1 MRHSRKGLRPDHL
14 RDQRVMLSQSS
25 ISKIQEW
32 RKRRTVLLQGNS
44 KAMDRVSMLLQENS
58 KNQSMKHRH
67 NKGKEDNSP
76 SLRGSRIISSNKT
89 LASPKGKVP
98 EGMIMILDH
107 IIKAC
112 LQGYRRSNNSSNNNG
127 NNNSNNNSTST
138 STSTSTII
146 SIINII
152 INSKR
157 QRLAMMIR

>member
-14 RDQRVMLSQSS
+14 RDQTVMLNPSS

-32 RKRRTVLLQGNS
+32 RKQKIALLQENS

-58 KNQSMKHRH
+58 KNQNMKHRH
-67 NKGKEDNSP
+67 NKEKEDNSP
-76 SLRGSRIISSNKT
+76 SLRGSSITSSNKT
-89 LASPKGKVP
+89 PVSPKGKVP

-127 NNNSNNNSTST
+127 NNNNNN

-146 SIINII
+146 SIINTI

-157 QRLAMMIR
+157 QRLAMTIR

>member
-1 MRHSRKGLRPDHL
+1 MRHNRKGLRLDHL
-14 RDQRVMLSQSS
+14 RDQIVMLNQSS

-32 RKRRTVLLQGNS
+32 RNQRTVLRQGNS
-44 KAMDRVSMLLQENS
+44 KAMDRESMLLQENS

-67 NKGKEDNSP
+67 NKEKEDNSP
-76 SLRGSRIISSNKT
+76 SLRGSSITSSNKT

-107 IIKAC
+107 TIKAC

-127 NNNSNNNSTST
+127 NNNNN

-146 SIINII
+146 SIISII

-157 QRLAMMIR
+157 QRLAMMIL